1 MKDGR
6 VTEYLGKERARPC
19 RMDGLTTWDGDAIRH
34 DISVFFVSAI
44 QSAAIITQTMK
55 KRCWLSCGGVLG
67 TFS

>member
-1 MKDGR
+1 
-6 VTEYLGKERARPC
+6 
-19 RMDGLTTWDGDAIRH
+19 MDGLTTWDGDAIRH